1 MKLSSIAA
9 ELRRRWPDCVMRLE
23 SPECDLNGI
32 TLGNGSSERTGMLHV
47 YLSASAEIAAGCA
60 VGECCLC
67 LVDCNAANLILA
79 PDEQTLEQ
87 MVNLIES
94 LFARLQELSR
104 LYQTTLTRRLNLQS
118 IVRQATDILDN
129 PMLVA
134 DPNNEIVAMS
144 EVDWDDSA
152 WLRFQEQRCLPYHPD
167 MAQAYAGF
175 VEQVGRGELV
185 ELVDGLHKKGYF
197 IRGAVVDG
205 LNLIGQ
211 LHVFSWKHEFTE
223 IDIELVSMLCG
234 ILAAEIVRSA
244 GSGSAIRSSSDY
256 FISDLIRGNLRNP
269 ELVEARLA
277 YLNWNLRQ
285 YKYLLLV
292 QWEQEDRNI
301 DFRDAC
307 MAALNSIFPDGRCV
321 LDGVNMVVLFS
332 TDAKLTV
339 SSPPV
344 DLIRAY
350 LSKTGLV
357 AVLSMPFTDLWETA
371 YYYDQACDILSL
383 NQRLGREDQFLLAEA
398 SAFELLLQEA
408 SKKYHLI
415 DYCHPLVRSLMEYDQ
430 REGKDYL
437 TTLRAFA
444 IAGMNYTKAAEL
456 LHMHRNSVIY
466 RMKQIEEILDF
477 DFSSMEFGFHIDLSF
492 RILDYMES
500 IESHRWSRKENCG
513 GERF

>member
-1 MKLSSIAA
+1 MQIQPCGPL
-9 ELRRRWPDCVMRLE
+9 
-23 SPECDLNGI
+23 
-32 TLGNGSSERTGMLHV
+32 
-47 YLSASAEIAAGCA
+47 
-60 VGECCLC
+60 
-67 LVDCNAANLILA
+67 
-79 PDEQTLEQ
+79 
-87 MVNLIES
+87 
-94 LFARLQELSR
+94 
-104 LYQTTLTRRLNLQS
+104 
-118 IVRQATDILDN
+118 
-129 PMLVA
+129 
-134 DPNNEIVAMS
+134 
-144 EVDWDDSA
+144 
-152 WLRFQEQRCLPYHPD
+152 
-167 MAQAYAGF
+167 
-175 VEQVGRGELV
+175 RGEITVPGDKSISHRAVMLGALANGTTHITGFLMGEDCLSTIDCFRKMGV
-185 ELVDGLHKKGYF
+185 EINITDDEVIVEGVGLH
-197 IRGAVVDG
+197 G
-205 LNLIGQ
+205 LEAPSEALYTGNSGTTTRL
-211 LHVFSWKHEFTE
+211 
-223 IDIELVSMLCG
+223 LCG

-244 GSGSAIRSSSDY
+244 GSGSAIRSGSDY

-357 AVLSMPFTDLWETA
+357 AVLSMPFTDLWEAA